1 MVVSGIRTKSEAS
14 GKRAL
19 SLVYITSRLKEQGA
33 MRRKKQEIWNERT
46 VRLEI
51 MPAQKPQEI
60 SSRSPYQL
68 NSKSQEVWNQPTV
81 LLGFLHTERQ
91 DPWNQATVRLMPPEL
106 ERTQGFSAD
115 TALLEKE
122 PILFVARRPWL
133 RRCWFLGATFSIST
147 LLLWLQSA
155 FYGISPRVPDWH
167 AGIQWGELKWAIPV
181 LLTSVLCLGW
191 LFFAEREKKQ
201 GDILREIL
209 QLLVCTFGTGI
220 VVAISIIIPLLVLLI
235 PALPQGW
242 NPLLLAFGILAA
254 GEFAICAILIK
265 TTPRLKGQLLRSE
278 YMETVRRPLAF
289 DVFIR
294 TTYNGNEVKDPPL
307 RGRAISTRLTGMLV
321 LADMPTVS
329 L

>member
-1 MVVSGIRTKSEAS
+1 
-14 GKRAL
+14 
-19 SLVYITSRLKEQGA
+19 

-60 SSRSPYQL
+60 SGRPPYQL
-68 NSKSQEVWNQPTV
+68 ISKRQEVWNQPTV
-81 LLGFLHTERQ
+81 LLGFLPTQRQ
-91 DPWNQATVRLMPPEL
+91 DPWNQPTVRLMPPEL
-106 ERTQGFSAD
+106 ERTQGFTGDA
-115 TALLEKE
+115 ALLEKE
-122 PILFVARRPWL
+122 PIVFVARRPWL
-133 RRCWFLGATFSIST
+133 RRCWFLGATFSISA
-147 LLLWLQSA
+147 LLLWLQST

-167 AGIQWGELKWAIPV
+167 AGIQWGELKWAVPV

-191 LFFAEREKKQ
+191 LFFTEREKKQ

-209 QLLVCTFGTGI
+209 QLLVYTFGTGI
-220 VVAISIIIPLLVLLI
+220 VVAISIIIPLLVLI
-235 PALPQGW
+235 GPALPQGW
-242 NPLLLAFGILAA
+242 NRLLFAFGILAVS
-254 GEFAICAILIK
+254 EFAICAILIK

-278 YMETVRRPLAF
+278 DLETVRRPLAF

-294 TTYNGNEVKDPPL
+294 TTYSGNEAKDPPL

-321 LADMPTVS
+321 LADMPTAS

>member
-1 MVVSGIRTKSEAS
+1 
-14 GKRAL
+14 
-19 SLVYITSRLKEQGA
+19 

-60 SSRSPYQL
+60 AGRPPYQL
-68 NSKSQEVWNQPTV
+68 NSKRQEVWNRPTVLLDHLSTQRQDVWNQPTV
-81 LLGFLHTERQ
+81 
-91 DPWNQATVRLMPPEL
+91 RLIPPAL
-106 ERTQGFSAD
+106 EGTQGFAGD
-115 TALLEKE
+115 AALLGQE

-133 RRCWFLGATFSIST
+133 RRCWFLGAMFSISA
-147 LLLWLQSA
+147 LLLWLQST

-167 AGIQWGELKWAIPV
+167 AGIQWGELKWVVPV

-201 GDILREIL
+201 GDTLREIL
-209 QLLVCTFGTGI
+209 RLLVYTCGTGI
-220 VVAISIIIPLLVLLI
+220 VVAISIIIPLLVLLS
-235 PALPQGW
+235 PVLPQGW
-242 NPLLLAFGILAA
+242 NRLLLAFCILAV

-265 TTPRLKGQLLRSE
+265 TTPKLKGQLLRSE
-278 YMETVRRPLAF
+278 DMETVRRPLAF
-289 DVFIR
+289 DVSIR
-294 TTYNGNEVKDPPL
+294 TAYRGDEVKDPPL

-321 LADMPTVS
+321 LADMPTAS